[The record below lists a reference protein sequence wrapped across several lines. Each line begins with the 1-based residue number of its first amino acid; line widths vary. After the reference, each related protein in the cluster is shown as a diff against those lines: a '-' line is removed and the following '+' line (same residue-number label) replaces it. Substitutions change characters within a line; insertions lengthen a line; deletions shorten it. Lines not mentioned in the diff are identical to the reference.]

1 MEIKTIKSV
10 ITKEIKAL
18 EILKENVGKNFIK
31 AINIL
36 DQVKGKIVVSGMGK
50 SGHIAKKISST
61 LSSVGSPSFFVHPGE
76 ANHGD
81 LGMITRNE
89 CMILISNSGETSEL
103 LNIILHCNKLKIPSI
118 AITSD
123 TKSTLGKKC
132 DVVLK
137 IPKKIEAC
145 PLELAPTSST
155 TVSLVIGDALAVT
168 LLKKNK
174 FTKQDFSNLHPG
186 GKLGFMLLKAKD
198 IMKGKPFI
206 PIIEDDK
213 HMDQAIIEMSS
224 KSLGCV
230 GIISKK
236 SKHLVGIITDGDL
249 RRHMNSKLLSEP
261 VKNVMTKK
269 PQTLQQNILI
279 IDILKHMNKKSI
291 TSIFITE
298 KKKPVGIIHMHDILK
313 Y

>member
-103 LNIILHCNKLKIPSI
+103 LNIILHL
-118 AITSD
+118 
-123 TKSTLGKKC
+123 
-132 DVVLK
+132 
-137 IPKKIEAC
+137 
-145 PLELAPTSST
+145 
-155 TVSLVIGDALAVT
+155 SL
-168 LLKKNK
+168 
-174 FTKQDFSNLHPG
+174 
-186 GKLGFMLLKAKD
+186 
-198 IMKGKPFI
+198 
-206 PIIEDDK
+206 
-213 HMDQAIIEMSS
+213 
-224 KSLGCV
+224 
-230 GIISKK
+230 
-236 SKHLVGIITDGDL
+236 
-249 RRHMNSKLLSEP
+249 
-261 VKNVMTKK
+261 
-269 PQTLQQNILI
+269 
-279 IDILKHMNKKSI
+279 
-291 TSIFITE
+291 
-298 KKKPVGIIHMHDILK
+298 IHI
-313 Y
+313 